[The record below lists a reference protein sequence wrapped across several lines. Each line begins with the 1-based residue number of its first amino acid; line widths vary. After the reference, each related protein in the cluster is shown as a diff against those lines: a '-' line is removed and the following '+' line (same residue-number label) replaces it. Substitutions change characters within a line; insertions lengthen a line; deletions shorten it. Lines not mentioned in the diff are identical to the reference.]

1 MIQAIVWDFDGVI
14 VDSEPLHYRAFS
26 EVARPLGITFS
37 WEQYLETY
45 IGFDDRDAFR
55 AMLGSDDHRLP
66 DLVAQKADAFQNAV
80 NEGVEA
86 IPGAIELIEH
96 VAAHLPQMVCSG
108 ASLQDIELVLDKLK
122 LRHHFRDVVSADDV
136 AHSKPDPQSYILAVE
151 KLGLDASECMAIED
165 TAAGIASARGAGLWT
180 LGLTSTSD
188 RETLRNAHRV
198 VDTLEGVTVDQIRTW
213 F

>member
-37 WEQYLETY
+37 WTEYLETY
-45 IGFDDRDAFR
+45 VGFDDRDAFR
-55 AMLGSDDHRLP
+55 AMLGGDDDRIP
-66 DLVAQKADAFQNAV
+66 DLVAKKADTFEHAV
-80 NEGVEA
+80 NEGVDA
-86 IPGAIELIEH
+86 IPGAIALIEH

-108 ASLQDIELVLDKLK
+108 ASRQDIELVLGKLN
-122 LRHHFRDVVSADDV
+122 LRHHFRDIVSADDV
-136 AHSKPDPQSYILAVE
+136 PRSKPDPQSYILAVE
-151 KLGLDASECMAIED
+151 RLGLDASECMAIED

-188 RETLRNAHRV
+188 RETLRTAHRV
-198 VDTLEGVTVDQIRTW
+198 VDTLEGITVEQIREW